1 MNKIKLRVKWSK
13 KENDFMIY
21 YPRSCDGHFIY
32 QLVKKWIMIHPTSLI
47 DSFLSKSTKEASHYR
62 GSLGKYSLLETD
74 WIQDLE
80 ERGYD
85 KTTLKFEISISRH
98 QLKAKFPHIYDS
110 LSKEEKEKLGID

>member
-1 MNKIKLRVKWSK
+1 MNKIKLRVVWSK

-21 YPRSCDGHFIY
+21 YPRKADGSFIH
-32 QLVKKWIMIHPTSLI
+32 QLVKAWQMVHPASLI
-47 DSFLSKSTKEASHYR
+47 DSFLDRSTKEARHYR

-74 WIQDLE
+74 WIKELE

-98 QLKAKFPHIYDS
+98 MLKTKFPHIYED
-110 LSKEEKEKLGID
+110 LTKEEKEKLGID